1 MMNVAP
7 KPTVKGVTKMPAF
20 LTILSMIL
28 ALLQVGKEV
37 APVVVPLV
45 KPAQKEQLQY
55 RYNDG
60 QHAYYSDST
69 GRNWGRV
76 DRSGMIQYAQN
87 PNLIR

>member
-1 MMNVAP
+1 MMNVGP

-37 APVVVPLV
+37 APVVKPFVTKTQTEPL
-45 KPAQKEQLQY
+45 AY

-60 QHAYYSDST
+60 EYAYYSDSQ

-76 DRSGMIQYAQN
+76 NRSGMIQYAQN
-87 PNLIR
+87 PNMIR

>member
-1 MMNVAP
+1 MNVGP

-28 ALLQVGKEV
+28 ALLQVGKGV
-37 APVVVPLV
+37 APVVKPLV
-45 KPAQKEQLQY
+45 TKQAPEQLQY

-69 GRNWGRV
+69 GRTWGRM